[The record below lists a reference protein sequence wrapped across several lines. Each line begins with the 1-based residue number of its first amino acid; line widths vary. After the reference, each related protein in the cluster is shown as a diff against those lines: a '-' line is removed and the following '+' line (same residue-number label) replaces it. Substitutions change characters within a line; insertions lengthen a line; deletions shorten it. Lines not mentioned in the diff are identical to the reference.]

1 MSHVTHPCAFH
12 VTSPS
17 REMSSC
23 YTEKLTPQELF
34 MRTAD
39 APRYFGDRF
48 SADEIAEFQQQSKCL
63 AVRPPPTS
71 LLPPLLPRACG
82 RAAGCGRAGR
92 AEGALLPVCA
102 ARGMPQMPA
111 CACPRL
117 HTSWGR
123 APRRSF
129 SGWTVHCKYDST
141 LARHC
146 LQ

>member
-1 MSHVTHPCAFH
+1 MRAFR
-12 VTSPS
+12 VTSRS

-23 YTEKLTPQELF
+23 YTEKLTPEELF

-48 SADEIAEFQQQSKCL
+48 SADEIAEFQQQSQCL

-71 LLPPLLPRACG
+71 SLPPLLPRACG

-117 HTSWGR
+117 
-123 APRRSF
+123 RRV
-129 SGWTVHCKYDST
+129 G
-141 LARHC
+141 
-146 LQ
+146 